1 MSLTEDIK
9 EYALDIGYAAVGVTT
24 ADAFADYQAELSARN
39 GQYDFLMK
47 RPAGPF
53 AGAEP
58 RTFMPEARSIVV
70 VAYDFGR
77 TAFPESLVGVIGR
90 IYQARCYTPPP
101 TRLHGARREL
111 LASFLR
117 QNGCAVGQGFMVPL
131 RPAAT
136 RAGVATLGR
145 NTFAYAARAG
155 SLICLEAFVVDA
167 ELACDAPTERAP
179 CPPDCRACIDACPT
193 GALYEPFHMN
203 PRRCITFNTCFA
215 RDGFGPG
222 VSDSIPPDIR
232 EAMGTR
238 VHGCDACQE
247 ACPRNKARLA
257 ARMPEDPFLERHARE
272 FSLRRMVNMD
282 EEYFETTAQLL
293 MYNYIREKK
302 YHQRNAAVALGNL
315 GDRAAVPDLGQA
327 LGDPEAVVR
336 EHAAWALGKLGGTA
350 ARRLLEKAR
359 ATEPEPRVAAAID
372 KALARS
378 A

>member
-1 MSLTEDIK
+1 MSLTENIK
-9 EYALDIGYAAVGVTT
+9 EYALDIGYAAVGFTA
-24 ADAFADYQAELSARN
+24 ADAFADYRAELSARN
-39 GQYDFLMK
+39 DQYDFLMK

-58 RTFMPEARSIVV
+58 RTLMPGARSIVV
-70 VAYDFGR
+70 VAYDFGC

-101 TRLHGARREL
+101 NRLHGARREL

-136 RAGVATLGR
+136 RAGVATVGR

-155 SLICLEAFVVDA
+155 SFICLEAFVVDA
-167 ELACDAPTERAP
+167 ELACDAPTERVN
-179 CPPDCRACIDACPT
+179 CPPNCRACIDACPT
-193 GALYEPFHMN
+193 GALYEPLHMN

-215 RDGFGPG
+215 RDGLGPG
-222 VSDSIPPDIR
+222 VSDSIPHDIR
-232 EAMGTR
+232 EAMSTR

-247 ACPRNKARLA
+247 ACPRNRARLEA
-257 ARMPEDPFLERHARE
+257 KLPEDPFLERHARE
-272 FSLRRMVNMD
+272 FSLNRMVNMD
-282 EEYFETTAQLL
+282 EAYFETTAQLL
-293 MYNYIREKK
+293 LYNYIREKK
-302 YHQRNAAVALGNL
+302 YHQRNAAIALGNL
-315 GDRAAVPDLGQA
+315 GDRAAVPDLRQA

-336 EHAAWALGKLGGTA
+336 EHAAWALGKIGGTEA
-350 ARRLLEKAR
+350 KRALEGARG
-359 ATEPEPRVAAAID
+359 TEPVALVAAAIEE
-372 KALARS
+372 ALARS